1 MPAGSRWHPKA
12 RQQPPSC
19 GLANAICCDTDASHA
34 RTAVPRQGRRRAPCN
49 CAGPPPTTP
58 WGATAGFTP
67 GIMLHTRNLVP
78 GVVPLR
84 DPAYP
89 RNLNSPYQTPLQPM
103 GVPPRLGPLRTG
115 GPADHATEPTPP
127 TGEPE
132 ILYPRRRKAIAATP
146 CLRAGLYGASHL
158 CHTMLQ
164 PRPTSPH
171 PTSSTLGARA
181 QRREPQRLGH
191 DEPQSHEPSLA
202 QARRPPIALARP
214 TTNRGSSRT
223 LSLGPDGS
231 TRRPHYH
238 GRFEEGPPLRRL
250 TPLTGST
257 LSTLP
262 PSHQSSHRA
271 AHLVTILAP
280 ASPCSATV
288 PTLPRLLS
296 YTP

>member
-1 MPAGSRWHPKA
+1 MALKRYSPGADGSDELHAPVPAGSRWHPKA

-19 GLANAICCDTDASHA
+19 GLANAFCGATDAS
-34 RTAVPRQGRRRAPCN
+34 RR
-49 CAGPPPTTP
+49 
-58 WGATAGFTP
+58 FS
-67 GIMLHTRNLVP
+67 TRVD
-78 GVVPLR
+78 G
-84 DPAYP
+84 
-89 RNLNSPYQTPLQPM
+89 
-103 GVPPRLGPLRTG
+103 
-115 GPADHATEPTPP
+115 
-127 TGEPE
+127 
-132 ILYPRRRKAIAATP
+132 KAIAATP
-146 CLRAGLYGASHL
+146 CLRAGRYGASHL
-158 CHTMLQ
+158 RHTMLQ

-214 TTNRGSSRT
+214 TTDRGSSRT

-231 TRRPHYH
+231 TGRPHYH
-238 GRFEEGPPLRRL
+238 GRFEEGPPLQRL

-271 AHLVTILAP
+271 AHLVTILHPPPLAAP
-280 ASPCSATV
+280 QYQRSLASSRT
-288 PTLPRLLS
+288 RLCCAL
-296 YTP
+296 